1 MYSLNNHIINKTN
14 ISVMKKKNFLFASC
28 LLGIFAFSSCEKNL
42 YDESKQPEEETKMTD
57 LIVPKNFDW
66 SDTQEVKAQITPAET
81 IVSVYLDKECKEE
94 ALLFQMDMNIESN
107 DNQSVEFPIAIPTY
121 VENVYVKYEG
131 VDRISIVPVQD
142 GKIAIKAPQIQ
153 NIKSRAVINT
163 KNSNEY
169 GLLSINGTLMFED
182 MYPQLGDYD
191 FNDFVA
197 RYNLRILYKY
207 SRGKYYAH
215 KMCISVQIRAV
226 GGIYKYEPYIR
237 LTKVKADNIIIET
250 TEKNV
255 KSIKGP
261 NGEAIISYKSPTP
274 PSGYKYY
281 NTEKNE
287 MTKPDKFKEIWI
299 TFKNPIE
306 YEDVMDKNYN
316 IDMYIAKENHKQEIH
331 LKGYEPVYDQ
341 HQDYADKNNFVWGIR
356 TWGIFDHAIEGKNF
370 LKAYPQFKGWVT
382 SGGKE
387 YKRWWEEVDYR
398 YVIFVKRTL
407 LY

>member
-1 MYSLNNHIINKTN
+1 
-14 ISVMKKKNFLFASC
+14 MKKKNFLFASC

-169 GLLSINGTLMFED
+169 GLLSINRTLMFED

-398 YVIFVKRTL
+398 YVIRN
-407 LY
+407 

>member
-57 LIVPKNFDW
+57 LIVPKTFDW

-94 ALLFQMDMNIESN
+94 ALLFQMDMNIESK

-299 TFKNPIE
+299 TLKNPIE

-398 YVIFVKRTL
+398 YVIRN
-407 LY
+407 

>member
-1 MYSLNNHIINKTN
+1 
-14 ISVMKKKNFLFASC
+14 MKKKNFLFASC

-237 LTKVKADNIIIET
+237 LTKAKADNIIIET

-398 YVIFVKRTL
+398 YVIRN
-407 LY
+407 

>member
-1 MYSLNNHIINKTN
+1 
-14 ISVMKKKNFLFASC
+14 MKKKNFLFASC

-57 LIVPKNFDW
+57 LIVPKTFDW

-398 YVIFVKRTL
+398 YVIRN
-407 LY
+407 

>member
-1 MYSLNNHIINKTN
+1 
-14 ISVMKKKNFLFASC
+14 MKKKNFLFASC

-169 GLLSINGTLMFED
+169 GLLSFNGTLMFED
-182 MYPQLGDYD
+182 MYPQLGNYD

-398 YVIFVKRTL
+398 YVIRN
-407 LY
+407 

>member
-1 MYSLNNHIINKTN
+1 
-14 ISVMKKKNFLFASC
+14 MKKKNFLFASC

-57 LIVPKNFDW
+57 LIVPKTLDW

-299 TFKNPIE
+299 TLKNPIE

-398 YVIFVKRTL
+398 YVIRN
-407 LY
+407 

>member
-1 MYSLNNHIINKTN
+1 
-14 ISVMKKKNFLFASC
+14 MKKKNFLFASC

-299 TFKNPIE
+299 TFKNQIE

-398 YVIFVKRTL
+398 YVIRN
-407 LY
+407 

>member
-1 MYSLNNHIINKTN
+1 
-14 ISVMKKKNFLFASC
+14 MKKKNFLFASC

-370 LKAYPQFKGWVT
+370 LKAYPQFRGWVT

-398 YVIFVKRTL
+398 YVIRN
-407 LY
+407 

>member
-153 NIKSRAVINT
+153 NIKSRVVINT

-191 FNDFVA
+191 FNGFVA

-299 TFKNPIE
+299 TLKNPIE

-398 YVIFVKRTL
+398 YVIRN
-407 LY
+407 

>member
-66 SDTQEVKAQITPAET
+66 SDTQEVKAQTTPAET

-398 YVIFVKRTL
+398 YVIRN
-407 LY
+407 

>member
-153 NIKSRAVINT
+153 NIKSGAVINT

-398 YVIFVKRTL
+398 YVIRN
-407 LY
+407 

>member
-1 MYSLNNHIINKTN
+1 
-14 ISVMKKKNFLFASC
+14 MKKKNFLFASC

-207 SRGKYYAH
+207 SREKYYAH

-398 YVIFVKRTL
+398 YVIRN
-407 LY
+407 

>member
-1 MYSLNNHIINKTN
+1 
-14 ISVMKKKNFLFASC
+14 MKKKNFLFASC

-226 GGIYKYEPYIR
+226 GSIYKYEPYIR

-299 TFKNPIE
+299 TLKNPIE

-398 YVIFVKRTL
+398 YVIRN
-407 LY
+407 

>member
-1 MYSLNNHIINKTN
+1 
-14 ISVMKKKNFLFASC
+14 MKKKNFLFASC

-169 GLLSINGTLMFED
+169 SLLSINGTLMFED

-299 TFKNPIE
+299 TLKNPIE

-398 YVIFVKRTL
+398 YVIRN
-407 LY
+407 

>member
-66 SDTQEVKAQITPAET
+66 SDTQEVKAQIMPAET

-398 YVIFVKRTL
+398 YVIRN
-407 LY
+407 

>member
-1 MYSLNNHIINKTN
+1 
-14 ISVMKKKNFLFASC
+14 MKKKNFLFASC

-94 ALLFQMDMNIESN
+94 AFLFQMDMNIESN

-299 TFKNPIE
+299 TLKNPIE

-398 YVIFVKRTL
+398 YVIRN
-407 LY
+407 

>member
-1 MYSLNNHIINKTN
+1 LYSLNNHIINKTN

-299 TFKNPIE
+299 TLKNPIE

-398 YVIFVKRTL
+398 YVIRN
-407 LY
+407 

>member
-142 GKIAIKAPQIQ
+142 GKIAIKAPKIQ

-237 LTKVKADNIIIET
+237 LTKVKANNIIIET

-398 YVIFVKRTL
+398 YVIRN
-407 LY
+407 

>member
-299 TFKNPIE
+299 TLKNPIE

-387 YKRWWEEVDYR
+387 YKRWWGEVDYR
-398 YVIFVKRTL
+398 YVIRN
-407 LY
+407 

>member
-274 PSGYKYY
+274 TSGYKYY

-398 YVIFVKRTL
+398 YVIRN
-407 LY
+407 

>member
-1 MYSLNNHIINKTN
+1 
-14 ISVMKKKNFLFASC
+14 MKKKNFLFASC

-237 LTKVKADNIIIET
+237 LTKVKADYIIIET

-299 TFKNPIE
+299 TLKNPIE

-398 YVIFVKRTL
+398 YVIRN
-407 LY
+407 

>member
-250 TEKNV
+250 TEK
-255 KSIKGP
+255 
-261 NGEAIISYKSPTP
+261 
-274 PSGYKYY
+274 
-281 NTEKNE
+281 
-287 MTKPDKFKEIWI
+287 M
-299 TFKNPIE
+299 
-306 YEDVMDKNYN
+306 
-316 IDMYIAKENHKQEIH
+316 
-331 LKGYEPVYDQ
+331 
-341 HQDYADKNNFVWGIR
+341 
-356 TWGIFDHAIEGKNF
+356 
-370 LKAYPQFKGWVT
+370 
-382 SGGKE
+382 
-387 YKRWWEEVDYR
+387 
-398 YVIFVKRTL
+398 
-407 LY
+407 

>member
-250 TEKNV
+250 TKKNV

-299 TFKNPIE
+299 TLKNPIE

-398 YVIFVKRTL
+398 YVIRN
-407 LY
+407 

>member
-1 MYSLNNHIINKTN
+1 
-14 ISVMKKKNFLFASC
+14 MKKKNFLFASC

-57 LIVPKNFDW
+57 LIVPKTFDW

-299 TFKNPIE
+299 TLKNPIE

-387 YKRWWEEVDYR
+387 YKRLWEEVDYR
-398 YVIFVKRTL
+398 YVIRN
-407 LY
+407 

>member
-1 MYSLNNHIINKTN
+1 
-14 ISVMKKKNFLFASC
+14 MKKKNFLFASC

-226 GGIYKYEPYIR
+226 RGIYKYEPYIR

-398 YVIFVKRTL
+398 YVIRN
-407 LY
+407 

>member
-1 MYSLNNHIINKTN
+1 
-14 ISVMKKKNFLFASC
+14 MKKKNFLFASC

-398 YVIFVKRTL
+398 
-407 LY
+407 

>member
-250 TEKNV
+250 TEKKV

-398 YVIFVKRTL
+398 YVIRN
-407 LY
+407 

>member
-1 MYSLNNHIINKTN
+1 
-14 ISVMKKKNFLFASC
+14 MKKKNFLFASC

-237 LTKVKADNIIIET
+237 LTKVTADNIIIET

-398 YVIFVKRTL
+398 YVIRN
-407 LY
+407 

>member
-299 TFKNPIE
+299 TLKNPIE

-341 HQDYADKNNFVWGIR
+341 HQDYADKNNFVWGLR
-356 TWGIFDHAIEGKNF
+356 TWGIFDHAIEGNNF

-398 YVIFVKRTL
+398 YVIRN
-407 LY
+407 

>member
-57 LIVPKNFDW
+57 LIVPKTFDW

-274 PSGYKYY
+274 SSGYKYY

-299 TFKNPIE
+299 TLKNPIE

-398 YVIFVKRTL
+398 YVIRN
-407 LY
+407 

>member
-1 MYSLNNHIINKTN
+1 
-14 ISVMKKKNFLFASC
+14 MKKKNFLFASC

-331 LKGYEPVYDQ
+331 LKVYEPVYDQ

-398 YVIFVKRTL
+398 YVIRN
-407 LY
+407 

>member
-299 TFKNPIE
+299 TLKNPIE

-387 YKRWWEEVDYR
+387 YKRLWEELDYR
-398 YVIFVKRTL
+398 YVIRN
-407 LY
+407 

>member
-1 MYSLNNHIINKTN
+1 
-14 ISVMKKKNFLFASC
+14 MKKKNFLFASC

-287 MTKPDKFKEIWI
+287 MTKPNKFKEIWI
-299 TFKNPIE
+299 TLKNPIE

-398 YVIFVKRTL
+398 YVIRN
-407 LY
+407 

>member
-1 MYSLNNHIINKTN
+1 
-14 ISVMKKKNFLFASC
+14 MKKKNFLFASC

-153 NIKSRAVINT
+153 NIKSRVVINT

-398 YVIFVKRTL
+398 YVIRN
-407 LY
+407 

>member
-1 MYSLNNHIINKTN
+1 
-14 ISVMKKKNFLFASC
+14 MKKKNFLFASC

-299 TFKNPIE
+299 TLKNPIE

-356 TWGIFDHAIEGKNF
+356 TWGTFDHAIEGKNF

-387 YKRWWEEVDYR
+387 YKRWWVEVDYR
-398 YVIFVKRTL
+398 YVIRN
-407 LY
+407 

>member
-331 LKGYEPVYDQ
+331 LKVYDQ

-398 YVIFVKRTL
+398 YVIRN
-407 LY
+407 

>member
-131 VDRISIVPVQD
+131 VDRISIVPVKD

-398 YVIFVKRTL
+398 YVIRN
-407 LY
+407 

>member
-66 SDTQEVKAQITPAET
+66 SDTQEVKAQIPPAET

-299 TFKNPIE
+299 TLKNPIE

-398 YVIFVKRTL
+398 YVIRN
-407 LY
+407 